1 MLYWEDDIR
10 FTRKDGNVYA
20 FIMKPDTIKT
30 AVIKTFKPEETV
42 STVELLGYGSVNF
55 MQHSGILV
63 IDLPE
68 KRDKEYPN
76 ALKISFSRG

>member
-1 MLYWEDDIR
+1 
-10 FTRKDGNVYA
+10 
-20 FIMKPDTIKT
+20 MKPDTIKT
-30 AVIKTFKPEETV
+30 AVIKIFKPEETV

-68 KRDKEYPN
+68 KRDE
-76 ALKISFSRG
+76 